1 MIAQKAQHIPRDER
15 ERVRVLQR
23 RLYSSAKVD
32 PVRQYGVLYEKVY
45 RLDVLHEAWR
55 RVSRNDG
62 CAGADQYSIQWIEQY
77 GVDQY
82 LQEIREQLR
91 TQRYRPAPI
100 LRAYIEKPDGRQ
112 RPLGIPTVTDRVVQM
127 AVKLVI
133 EPLFE
138 ADFADCSYGFRPQ
151 RSAHDAIGQIDGCLR
166 RGYAWVVDVDIEG
179 YFDTIPHEPLLALV
193 ERRVSDPKLNRLIRR
208 WLQASVLEDGERTP
222 TERGTPQGGVLSP
235 LLSNIYLHEI
245 DRRWQARAPGAR
257 LVRYADDLLILC
269 PTEADAQREAVL
281 LRAEMGSMGL
291 KLNEQ
296 KTRVVAAREGFDFLG
311 FSYRLGQHGRGERR
325 RETMVKV
332 PRARAITGIQ
342 ARVKEA
348 VKRIPLGKTVAE
360 VIAVVNRKLDGWANY
375 FLPSNLEAA
384 LKRVLWH
391 TTRELRIFLRR
402 KYQRQRSQYSRRWP
416 DGYFHAKLGLY
427 TLSELVW
434 RKAAGLIGT
443 KEAEC

>member
-1 MIAQKAQHIPRDER
+1 MIAPKAQHMPRDER

-32 PVRQYGVLYEKVY
+32 SVRRYGVLYEKVV
-45 RLDVLHEAWR
+45 RLDVLREAWR
-55 RVSRNDG
+55 RVSQNDG
-62 CAGADQYSIQWIEQY
+62 CAGADQCSIQWIEQQ
-77 GVDQY
+77 GVEQY

-100 LRAYIEKPDGRQ
+100 LRAYIQKPDGRQ

-138 ADFADCSYGFRPQ
+138 ADFEDCSYGFRPQ
-151 RSAHDAIGQIDGCLR
+151 RSAHDAIGQIDACLR
-166 RGYAWVVDVDIEG
+166 SGYAWVVDVDIEG

-193 ERRVSDPKLNRLIRR
+193 ERRVSDPKLLRLIRR

-245 DRRWQARAPGAR
+245 DQRWQARAPRAR
-257 LVRYADDLLILC
+257 LVRYADDLMILC
-269 PTEADAQREAVL
+269 PTEADAQREAAVL
-281 LRAEMGSMGL
+281 REALGSMGL

-296 KTRVVAAREGFDFLG
+296 KTRVMAGRAGFDFLG
-311 FSYRLGQHGRGERR
+311 FSYRLGQYWRGGKQRER
-325 RETMVKV
+325 MIKV
-332 PRARAITGIQ
+332 PRARAITSIQ

-348 VKRIPLGKTVAE
+348 VQHIPLGKTVAE
-360 VIAVVNRKLDGWANY
+360 AIAVVNRKLDGWANY
-375 FLPSNLEAA
+375 FLPGNLEAA

-391 TTRELRIFLRR
+391 TTRELRLFLRR
-402 KYQRQRSQYSRRWP
+402 KYQRKRSQYSRRWA
-416 DGYFHAKLGLY
+416 DGYFHTKLGLY
-427 TLSELVW
+427 TLSQLIW
-434 RKAAGLIGT
+434 RKAAGLLAP